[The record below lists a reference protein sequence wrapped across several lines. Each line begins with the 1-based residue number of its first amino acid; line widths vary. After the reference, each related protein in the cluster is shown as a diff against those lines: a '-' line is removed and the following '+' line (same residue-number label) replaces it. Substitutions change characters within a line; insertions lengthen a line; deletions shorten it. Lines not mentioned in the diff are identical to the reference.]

1 MSEDDLGVWEQ
12 LLEPGLSSERASIGL
27 CDIVDD
33 IASRCPVI
41 NPRYESWVAS
51 DLILILISCS
61 FPVGTALRF
70 SIAFLKHL
78 DLRER
83 DSIPARTF
91 SFLNATLVASYPPQS
106 STSDAVSALLKAFQH
121 IIMSTPVLLLE
132 SVIFATQ
139 TGLAVWIEDN
149 RFSLQGEAYNDLVS
163 DFLISFLSL
172 SLLSLLRSSCLSTN
186 RSFSVCNCSPCL

>member
-1 MSEDDLGVWEQ
+1 MSLTTLLVDALLSALGMRAG
-12 LLEPGLSSERASIGL
+12 LLLFSL
-27 CDIVDD
+27 M
-33 IASRCPVI
+33 
-41 NPRYESWVAS
+41 
-51 DLILILISCS
+51 LMSCS

-70 SIAFLKHL
+70 AIALLKHL

-83 DSIPARTF
+83 DSIPPRTF

-106 STSDAVSALLKAFQH
+106 STSDAVSALLKVFQH
-121 IIMSTPVLLLE
+121 MIMSTPVLLLE

-163 DFLISFLSL
+163 DFDIPFLSL
-172 SLLSLLRSSCLSTN
+172 FLLLSLLRSSCLSTN
-186 RSFSVCNCSPCL
+186 RSFSVCNCSHCL